1 MQLGRNNYKEET
13 VGAAEWEG
21 REPESSLFF
30 QI

>member
-13 VGAAEWEG
+13 VGTAEWEG

-30 QI
+30 QK